1 MIKPGTDPHTRSG
14 IGSFG
19 RAAVAGLSMWL
30 PIPSLVTAAGE
41 KPVVTAVNPV
51 PGTSTARFEIPGR
64 TEPVEQATIFTR
76 ATGIVKE
83 RRFDIGDRVKE
94 GDVLAVIDVPELD
107 RELESATASVEQAES
122 RAENARQVAD
132 RADGLLAARAI
143 SQEDFDLRI
152 TTARTADAAARVAR
166 AELARVR
173 QLRAFATVTA
183 PFDGTISAR
192 NFDRGDRV
200 RGDASTAE
208 GWLYRIARMDELRF
222 VVSATPDL
230 ALRLSTENKAQVRFN
245 ELPGKRFEAAVSRSS
260 GVFEAASGTMRVEC
274 LIGNKDLALPAGLAG
289 TAVFE
294 VPPLESTFSL
304 PNNTLVI
311 RQGKPLVAL
320 ADGGKVSF
328 VEVLPSRNLGTTVE
342 VTSSKLGTGSL
353 VIVNPNA
360 MLREGD
366 AVEVKTAGAA
376 K

>member
-1 MIKPGTDPHTRSG
+1 MLSLTSG
-14 IGSFG
+14 
-19 RAAVAGLSMWL
+19 
-30 PIPSLVTAAGE
+30 AGE

-51 PGTSTARFEIPGR
+51 PSATNARFEIPGR

-83 RRFDIGDRVKE
+83 RRFDIGDRVKA

-122 RAENARQVAD
+122 RAHNARQVAD
-132 RADGLLAARAI
+132 RAGGLLSARAI

-152 TTARTADAAARVAR
+152 TTARAADAALRVAQ
-166 AELARVR
+166 AELARVQ

-183 PFDGTISAR
+183 PFDGTVSAR

-200 RGDASTAE
+200 RGDSSTAE
-208 GWLYRIARMDELRF
+208 GWLYRIARLDELRF

-230 ALRLSTENKAQVRFN
+230 ALRVSKGNKALVRFN
-245 ELPGKRFEAAVSRSS
+245 ELPGKRFEAGVSRSS
-260 GVFEAASGTMRVEC
+260 GVFDTASGTMRVEC
-274 LIGNKDLALPAGLAG
+274 LLGNKDLALPAGLTG

-294 VPPLESTFSL
+294 LPPMESTFSL

-328 VEVLPSRNLGTTVE
+328 VEVLPGRNLGTTVE
-342 VTSSKLGTGSL
+342 VTSSKLATGSL

-366 AVEVKTAGAA
+366 AVEVKTAAVVS